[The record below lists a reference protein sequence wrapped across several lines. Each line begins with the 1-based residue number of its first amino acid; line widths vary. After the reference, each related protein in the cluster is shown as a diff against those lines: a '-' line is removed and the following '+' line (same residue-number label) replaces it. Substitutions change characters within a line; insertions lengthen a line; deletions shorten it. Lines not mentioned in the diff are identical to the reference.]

1 MIVLLT
7 KMSFPF
13 GDKILG
19 LLRQNQQSFA
29 GKNYLMDVPS
39 QQHHLYQN
47 LNNSKKG
54 LEKHL
59 QIKQQQIIQSFLFCS
74 VVFQFIFVEYDCER
88 CCWSYVGRLHN
99 LSLLYADLCVR
110 RQRKQLWGKWARLY
124 NSHCLNTGNYHVIN
138 GSKRMAPILN
148 SGCPS

>member
-59 QIKQQQIIQSFLFCS
+59 EIKQQQIIQSFVFCS
-74 VVFQFIFVEYDCER
+74 VVLQLCFVEYDCER
-88 CCWSYVGRLHN
+88 
-99 LSLLYADLCVR
+99 
-110 RQRKQLWGKWARLY
+110 
-124 NSHCLNTGNYHVIN
+124 
-138 GSKRMAPILN
+138 
-148 SGCPS
+148 